1 MNKYEEEK
9 WAYDGED
16 KVMKISWV
24 IICFLIMGLV
34 GCGGNDDDTIS
45 CACDEP
51 GAFVDDRSSDDSSD
65 SSSDDSS
72 SSSGCRRASGS

>member
-1 MNKYEEEK
+1 VKRTEEEK

-16 KVMKISWV
+16 KTMKILWV
-24 IICFLIMGLV
+24 IFCFVIMGLV
-34 GCGGNDDDTIS
+34 GCGGDDDDDTIS
-45 CACDEP
+45 CACNEP

-72 SSSGCRRASGS
+72 SSGCRRLKD